1 MNEHKHAMKCHSGQ
15 YCNFYCKINAFEG
28 LQNLPVEGM
37 QESMR
42 NKTLIV
48 KRHITFSSNRILI
61 NIRGQNEYKIS
72 QKHSKYFYIFQRL
85 STTCQITRTNIIIS
99 AYNIQNWFHKYI
111 LNYDEQYFAVLQNTH
126 TMGFIG
132 FYKI

>member
-48 KRHITFSSNRILI
+48 KRHITFSSNIEYSSI
-61 NIRGQNEYKIS
+61 FADKMNIKFRRNTVNT
-72 QKHSKYFYIFQRL
+72 FIFFKGCRPL
-85 STTCQITRTNIIIS
+85 V
-99 AYNIQNWFHKYI
+99 K
-111 LNYDEQYFAVLQNTH
+111 
-126 TMGFIG
+126 
-132 FYKI
+132 